1 MLNYLNRPE
10 LDLRKIK
17 FIHPAKAKKMNI
29 KTLFHFRTPSLRNAV
44 LAVVSSLT
52 FAVGSHAFAAQ
63 QLPKVPTTKII
74 AIGSLT
80 PKATPEAVAAVLP
93 EEVRETVKLSLAGK
107 IEQWNVRNDQS
118 GVVFVL
124 NLTDVAEARDM
135 FAKMPLDKAGLMSFE
150 FIPVGPLSPL
160 ALLLDQ
166 PNH

>member
-1 MLNYLNRPE
+1 
-10 LDLRKIK
+10 
-17 FIHPAKAKKMNI
+17 MNG
-29 KTLFHFRTPSLRNAV
+29 KGKLTNALFQRLQQSVLIGAIVAGGYMTPSLA
-44 LAVVSSLT
+44 S
-52 FAVGSHAFAAQ
+52 AAQ

-80 PKATPEAVAAVLP
+80 TTATPEAVSAVLP

-107 IEQWNVRNDQS
+107 IEQWNVRTDKS

-124 NLTDVAEARDM
+124 NVTDVAEARDM
-135 FAKMPLDKAGLMSFE
+135 FAKMPLDRAGLMTFE

-166 PNH
+166 PAR

>member
-1 MLNYLNRPE
+1 
-10 LDLRKIK
+10 
-17 FIHPAKAKKMNI
+17 MNI
-29 KTLFHFRTPSLRNAV
+29 KTLFHSRMPSYRSAIIAAV
-44 LAVVSSLT
+44 ASLT
-52 FAVGSHAFAAQ
+52 FAVGSQASAAQ

-80 PKATPEAVAAVLP
+80 PKATPDAVAAVLP

-107 IEQWNVRNDQS
+107 IEQWNVRTDQS

-124 NLTDVAEARDM
+124 NVTDVTEARDM

-166 PNH
+166 PNP

>member
-1 MLNYLNRPE
+1 MTFQRRSNSKPRFTVMRSFAIALT
-10 LDLRKIK
+10 
-17 FIHPAKAKKMNI
+17 A
-29 KTLFHFRTPSLRNAV
+29 T
-44 LAVVSSLT
+44 LT
-52 FAVGSHAFAAQ
+52 FSLANAAFAAQ

-80 PKATPEAVAAVLP
+80 PTATPDAVSAVLP

-107 IEQWNVRNDQS
+107 IEQWNVRTDKS

-124 NLTDVAEARDM
+124 NVTDVSEARDM
-135 FAKMPLDKAGLMSFE
+135 FAKMPLDKAGLMTFE

-166 PNH
+166 PAH